1 MSFLSVGVGA
11 VLALALQASG
21 STTNVETDAG
31 AVADVCIS
39 LATPDTEGMSE
50 DEWKAFIGCIFRETA
65 AQIDPQLPMKLDDTT
80 SIVAISATGA
90 RLNYTY
96 VVNRAASDFSPS
108 QKEYI
113 ATSARKSVC
122 GDPDMLAT
130 LNRGGSYFYRW
141 LDRSGAVLQTAL
153 IDRC

>member
-21 STTNVETDAG
+21 STTNVETDAD
-31 AVADVCIS
+31 AVADVCTS
-39 LATPDTEGMSE
+39 LATPDIESMSE
-50 DEWKAFIGCIFRETA
+50 DQWKAFIACIFRETA
-65 AQIDPQLPMKLDDTT
+65 AQIDPQLPIKVDDTT
-80 SIVAISATGA
+80 SMVAISATGA
-90 RLNYTY
+90 RINYTY

-108 QKEYI
+108 QKANI
-113 ATSARKSVC
+113 ATNARQSVC

-141 LDRSGAVLQTAL
+141 LDRSGAVIQTAL
-153 IDRC
+153 IDNC